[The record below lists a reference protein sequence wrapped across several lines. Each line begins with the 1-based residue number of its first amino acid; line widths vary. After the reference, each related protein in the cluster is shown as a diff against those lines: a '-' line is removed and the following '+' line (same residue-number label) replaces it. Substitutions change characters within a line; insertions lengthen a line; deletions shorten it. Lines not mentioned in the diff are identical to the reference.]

1 MSPHM
6 ASATPGPSPNPNAL
20 RFALDT
26 TLPDTIN
33 FNSAAEAA
41 GNPFGEAVF
50 EVEGVA
56 SIFGVNDFVTV
67 NRAPGADWDP
77 IIEAVQAAA
86 AAHL

>member
-1 MSPHM
+1 M

-33 FNSAAEAA
+33 FGSAEEAA
-41 GNPFGEAVF
+41 GDPFGAAVF
-50 EVEGVA
+50 AVDGVV
-56 SIFGVNDFVTV
+56 SIFGVNDFITV
-67 NRAPGADWDP
+67 NRRPDAPWDP
-77 IIEAVQAAA
+77 IVEAVQAAA